1 MPPVLSMY
9 VTNATAICICWRKQG
24 AKTSCSVL
32 KLRVADRGV
41 GGGVYEPHH
50 GHWPPL
56 PPSQGGS
63 IALGSREAEEQ
74 GLRISQ
80 SQTGLCLISTHTQR
94 WDYLDVFLDQH
105 YVSLVS
111 SLPN

>member
-1 MPPVLSMY
+1 MNHTMD
-9 VTNATAICICWRKQG
+9 T
-24 AKTSCSVL
+24 
-32 KLRVADRGV
+32 
-41 GGGVYEPHH
+41 
-50 GHWPPL
+50 GHLCL
-56 PPSQGGS
+56 PPREEVLT
-63 IALGSREAEEQ
+63 LGSREAEEQ